1 MNEITL
7 TELEGESMELLPE
20 RETLFFNTYWTKTN
34 VAYITASNTS
44 LALNAASLFASANSA
59 AVQTIA
65 VGQG

>member
-7 TELEGESMELLPE
+7 RELEGESMELLPE

-34 VAYITASNTS
+34 FAYVAASNSS
-44 LALNAASLFASANSA
+44 LALNAASLMATATAN

-65 VGQG
+65 VGQS